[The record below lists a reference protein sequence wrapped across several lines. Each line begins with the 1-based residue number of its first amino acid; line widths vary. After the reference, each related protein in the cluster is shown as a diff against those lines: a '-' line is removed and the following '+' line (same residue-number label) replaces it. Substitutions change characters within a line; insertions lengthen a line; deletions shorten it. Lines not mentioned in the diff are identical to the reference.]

1 MSRKAEM
8 VYFDNFVAC
17 ADCAVRAAGVL
28 ESVLENFDPDN
39 LSVKIDEMHE
49 VEHEADV
56 KKHEMIEELMKAF
69 ITPIEREDIM
79 AMSQYLDDITDKIED
94 VVLHMY
100 MCNVKSIRPEAVR
113 FAKLVI
119 RSCEQVK
126 VAMIEFPEFKKS
138 KELRQTLI
146 EINRLEEQGDRMYL
160 DSMRTLHTHTD
171 DPIEVIVWRD
181 IFKYLEDCIDAC
193 EKASDI
199 VETVIMKNS

>member
-1 MSRKAEM
+1 MSKKADM
-8 VYFDNFVAC
+8 IYFDNFIEC

-28 ESVLENFDPDN
+28 ESVLENFDLN
-39 LSVKIDEMHE
+39 RLSEKIDEMHE

-56 KKHEMIEELMKAF
+56 KKHEMIESLMKAF

-94 VVLHMY
+94 VLLHMY
-100 MCNVKSIRPEAVR
+100 MCNVRSIRPEAVR
-113 FAKLVI
+113 FAKLAI
-119 RSCEQVK
+119 RCCEQVK
-126 VAMIEFPEFKKS
+126 LAMVEFPDFKKS
-138 KELRQTLI
+138 RELRQTLI
-146 EINRLEEQGDRMYL
+146 EINRLEEQGDRLYL
-160 DSMRTLHTHTD
+160 DSMRALHTQSD

-199 VETVIMKNS
+199 VETVIMKNT